1 MPHEMKQQ
9 FDPAIC
15 EELTC
20 YTFDEI
26 VAMYEDYERM
36 ADFWLKNKGSDTFT
50 MGWYEGQR
58 DTLMAYRRYIPDD
71 MFPDRVKD
79 EILAAKRKDNTN
91 ATR

>member
-1 MPHEMKQQ
+1 MPKLTDIFNPES
-9 FDPAIC
+9 C
-15 EELTC
+15 EELTG
-20 YTFDEI
+20 YTFRDVI
-26 VAMYEDYERM
+26 SMCEDYERM

-58 DTLMAYRRYIPDD
+58 DTLMAYRRYIPDN

-79 EILAAKRKDNTN
+79 EILAEKRKDNTN

>member
-1 MPHEMKQQ
+1 MPNLTDT
-9 FDPAIC
+9 FDPKLCA
-15 EELTC
+15 EMTG
-20 YTFDEI
+20 YTFRDVI
-26 VAMYEDYERM
+26 SMYEDYERM

-58 DTLMAYRRYIPDD
+58 DTLMAYRRYIPDN

-79 EILAAKRKDNTN
+79 EILAEKRKDNRN

>member
-1 MPHEMKQQ
+1 MANEMKQQ

-15 EELTC
+15 EELTG

-36 ADFWLKNKGSDTFT
+36 ADFWLKNKDSDTFT